1 MPMIGMATTSRPSK
15 LATVTCNATLRAVGL
30 KEFEISQSS
39 SSVRTAESAIVE
51 AKVIAAILRART
63 CVAGSTSCF
72 AAPLEGVE
80 PARRG

>member
-1 MPMIGMATTSRPSK
+1 MTGMATTSSPSR

-39 SSVRTAESAIVE
+39 SSVRTADSAIVE
-51 AKVIAAILRART
+51 AKVIAAILRARS

-72 AAPLEGVE
+72 AAPFEGAE
-80 PARRG
+80 AARRG